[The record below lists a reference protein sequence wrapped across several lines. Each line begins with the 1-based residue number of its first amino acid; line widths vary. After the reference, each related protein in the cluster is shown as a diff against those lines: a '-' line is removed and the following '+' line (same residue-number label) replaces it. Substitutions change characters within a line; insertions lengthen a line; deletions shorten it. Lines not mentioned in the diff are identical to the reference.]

1 MAEGY
6 QVLEELGSGS
16 FGKVYKAIEKA
27 TGETVAIKLIDL
39 EESTDELADIQAEI
53 NLLGT
58 CKSPYVTE
66 YKTSFVRG
74 VKLWIVMEFLGGG
87 SALDLMA
94 PGPFGEAHIAIVCRE
109 LLLGLVYL
117 HGTGKIH
124 RDIKAANVL
133 LTDMGK
139 VKLADFGVAAQLT
152 NLKSQRMTFVG
163 TPYWMAP
170 EVIQEE
176 GYDFKADIW
185 SLGITAI
192 ELAMGQP
199 PHSGSHPMKILFT
212 IPKNPAPRLEG
223 NQWTK
228 EFKDFVSKCLV
239 KDPDL
244 RASAKEL
251 LEHKFIR
258 KAGNI
263 QAMRELIERKQMY
276 DAKQETT
283 KHVKYYEETMVDLSP
298 KDEEDEW
305 NFTVQ
310 HPKTVRI
317 SATPH
322 TARRRKP
329 TRMPSGEMNACA
341 ATMQRMDLN
350 AAPLGNITD
359 SPLPERRRPSSRM
372 SSTGTAFRVPSGQ
385 TPTTR
390 RIANVSKQP
399 LGVDLSFGNSPS
411 TVRHFKRV
419 SSGERRAALASNPID
434 TANSFHPNPHAK
446 TFRPSPPNSAH
457 PLDIH
462 DENTPPPT
470 DYQPVAI
477 TKDALYGRRAYGKA
491 LDSVFEEAHADSAS
505 PQQRE
510 AISRVHQAWAHLDQV
525 DPEGEFLLLKAMVD
539 RLQGDSKL
547 ASALGIAMSPAPTP
561 GTKQHN
567 TKSSESSLAGTT
579 VHGNGT
585 TRIRANTSSTV
596 FTKPSPVT
604 DYASP
609 IQAQTPFLSP
619 VGTPT
624 STSSGSPVKG
634 PKLVLAQ
641 NNPHLKSHRRRQSAF
656 VGGEKLFGLDGDE
669 LSEKKLPG
677 HVEPG
682 MEQQGLLADI
692 LYGQWM
698 QGLKSRWPLA

>member
-16 FGKVYKAIEKA
+16 FGKVFKAIEKA

-53 NLLGT
+53 TLLGT

-87 SALDLMA
+87 SALDLMS
-94 PGPFGEAHIAIVCRE
+94 PGPFSEAHIAIVCRE
-109 LLLGLVYL
+109 LLLGLEYL
-117 HGTGKIH
+117 HNTGKIH

-170 EVIQEE
+170 EVIQEA

-185 SLGITAI
+185 SLGITAM
-192 ELAMGQP
+192 ELAMGAP

-223 NQWTK
+223 DQWSK
-228 EFKDFVSKCLV
+228 DFKDFVAQCLI
-239 KDPDL
+239 KDPDR

-251 LEHKFIR
+251 LRHRFILR
-258 KAGNI
+258 AGKVE
-263 QAMRELIERKQMY
+263 AMRELIERRQMF
-276 DAKQETT
+276 DAQEETT
-283 KHVKYYEETMVDLSP
+283 KHPKYYEETMVDLSP
-298 KDEEDEW
+298 RNEEDEW

-310 HPKTVRI
+310 QPKTVKM
-317 SATPH
+317 SAALH
-322 TARRRKP
+322 TAKRRKP
-329 TRMPSGEMNACA
+329 VRMPSGDAGACA
-341 ATMQRMDLN
+341 SQMQHMDLN
-350 AAPLGNITD
+350 AAPLGTITD

-372 SSTGTAFRVPSGQ
+372 SSTGTAIRVPSGA
-385 TPTTR
+385 TPTAR
-390 RIANVSKQP
+390 RVANVPKQP
-399 LGVDLSFGNSPS
+399 LGLDLTFGNSPS

-419 SSGERRAALASNPID
+419 PSGERRAALSSNPID
-434 TANSFHPNPHAK
+434 NANSFHPNPQAK

-457 PLDIH
+457 PLDTN
-462 DENTPPPT
+462 DENSPPAPE
-470 DYQPVAI
+470 YPPMPI
-477 TKDALYGRRAYGKA
+477 TKDALYGRRAYSKA
-491 LDSVFEEAHADSAS
+491 LDSVFQEAYADSAS

-510 AISRVHQAWAHLDQV
+510 ALGRVHQAWAHLDQM
-525 DPEGEFLLLKAMVD
+525 DPQGEFLLLKAMVD

-547 ASALGIAMSPAPTP
+547 ASALGIAVSPAPTP
-561 GTKQHN
+561 TPKHN
-567 TKSSESSLAGTT
+567 TKSSEISLGGTT
-579 VHGNGT
+579 VHGTGT
-585 TRIRANTSSTV
+585 TRIRSNTSTTASA
-596 FTKPSPVT
+596 FTKTSNEYAASPV
-604 DYASP
+604 
-609 IQAQTPFLSP
+609 QTPFHTP
-619 VGTPT
+619 IGTPT
-624 STSSGSPVKG
+624 STNSGSPVKG

-656 VGGEKLFGLDGDE
+656 VGGEKMFGLDAGGLD
-669 LSEKKLPG
+669 EKKLPG
-677 HVEPG
+677 HVEKG
-682 MEQQGLLADI
+682 MEQQGLLSDI

-698 QGLKSRWPLA
+698 QGLRSRWPLA